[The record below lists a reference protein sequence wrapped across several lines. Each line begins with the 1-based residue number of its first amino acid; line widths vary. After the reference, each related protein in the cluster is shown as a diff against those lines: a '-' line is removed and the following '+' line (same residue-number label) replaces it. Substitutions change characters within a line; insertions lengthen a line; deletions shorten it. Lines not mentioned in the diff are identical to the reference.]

1 MGLAELPLSPTM
13 SPRHSYKPL
22 SRKGLQMS
30 RRSPDPTDRQAV
42 IGTAVG
48 QSYLRY
54 GASLKRVE
62 DVAQE
67 AFLRAYAVERN
78 RPIAQPKSFLFRIAK
93 HVALSTLDRKAR
105 QITDYIE
112 DVDHSAIACADSRPE
127 EELSAQQV
135 LGLHCEAIAA
145 LRPQCRRAYLLR
157 KVHGLSHK
165 EIAEHLGL
173 TVSTVEKHLIK
184 ALAHCERYVRK
195 RVEGR
200 TTPSH
205 ALPDA
210 EEAGR

>member
-1 MGLAELPLSPTM
+1 M

-54 GASLKRVE
+54 GASLKRFIWRFLRNRLDVE

-78 RPIAQPKSFLFRIAK
+78 RPITQPKSFLFRIAK

-112 DVDHSAIACADSRPE
+112 DVDHSAIACDDSSPE
-127 EELSAQQV
+127 EELRAQQV

-184 ALAHCERYVRK
+184 ALAHCERYVREQ
-195 RVEGR
+195 VEGR
-200 TTPSH
+200 TTPAHS
-205 ALPDA
+205 LPDA